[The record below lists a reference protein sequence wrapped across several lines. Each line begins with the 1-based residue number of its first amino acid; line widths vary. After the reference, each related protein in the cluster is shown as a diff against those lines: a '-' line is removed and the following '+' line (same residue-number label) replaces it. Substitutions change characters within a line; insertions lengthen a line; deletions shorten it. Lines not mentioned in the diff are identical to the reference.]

1 MSNSVFFKHPDGLI
15 TTSNEHRLFVKTD
28 DKWVESTN
36 FLYKSEIQETPSSD
50 LGKNGDYYA
59 YYVHKY
65 NEIPYSENFSKDIWH
80 KENVTLKKETHL
92 VLPYNN
98 PTIVYPSLE
107 KAKHTLRYYFANTDD
122 TYTFSLYFISHSKL
136 NMQLMLSDNNE
147 TTGYKVRFNYNES
160 DLFGDTDIQDKI
172 TDEKFGEEMVQNCN
186 HSITKISSN
195 AFRLSVSAKIINKP
209 TIKATIQLLDKNLNE
224 EFLPDDISYGMWIN
238 GAQLDKNPDVP
249 LPYIYN
255 DGEIIPMNTL
265 GKLYIKVDSQW
276 DELENNKVWYSKDI
290 PSNKLGENGDICC
303 YESLLGLEP
312 YVRFG
317 KAKDNKDEGVIFYDP
332 DSDKWFV
339 NSIKNGKTEAYELMY
354 KNASTFKHDMA
365 MALTLNQHT
374 YHTYNG
380 QGRYSHRHGLNTGG
394 NVNFWNRI
402 KYGR

>member
-28 DKWVESTN
+28 DKWFESTN
-36 FLYKSEIQETPSSD
+36 FLYKSEIQETPLTD

-59 YYVHKY
+59 YYVRKY
-65 NEIPYSENFSKDIWH
+65 NEIPYSENFSKNVWH
-80 KENVTLKKETHL
+80 KENVALKKETHL

-107 KAKHTLRYYFANTDD
+107 KAKHTLSYYFANTDD

-136 NMQLMLSDNNE
+136 NMQLMLSDNDE
-147 TTGYKVRFNYNES
+147 TTGYKVCFKHNES

-172 TDEKFGEEMVQNCN
+172 EVKTVGEGGIENCN
-186 HSITKISSN
+186 HTITQISSN
-195 AFRLSVSAKIINKP
+195 AFRLSVSAKIIDKP

-238 GAQLDKNPDVP
+238 GAQLDKNSDKP
-249 LPYIYN
+249 LPYICN
-255 DGEIIPMNTL
+255 DGEIIPMNNL
-265 GKLYIKVDSQW
+265 GQLYKKIDGQW
-276 DELENNKVWYSKDI
+276 SKLENNKVWYSKGI
-290 PSNKLGENGDICC
+290 PSDKLGENGDICC

-317 KAKDNKDEGVIFYDP
+317 KAKDNEDEGVIFYDP
-332 DSDKWFV
+332 NSGKWFV